1 MSALLEAPLKVAQN
15 KIEAVDLFCGA
26 GGLSYGMQQVG
37 IDIVGGIDL
46 DPACRHPFETNVT
59 ASFYETDVAE
69 VSASFLASLYG
80 EGSLKVLA
88 GCAPC
93 QPYSTYS
100 NNNSA
105 QTHKWQLLSHFGE
118 LVGELMPDVVTMEN
132 VPQLERYPVFQEF
145 LNTLTQAG
153 YAPNHQVVKCVD
165 YGVPQNRKRL
175 VLLAS
180 RHGGIE
186 LAPPSQDGGQ
196 VLTVEDAISRLPR
209 IGAGESL
216 ESDPLHRASR
226 LSALNL
232 LRIQASHPGGSW
244 RDWTDDLRASCHARE
259 SGGTYGSVYGR
270 MRWDVPAPTITTQ
283 FNGYGNGRFGH
294 PEQDRAISLREG
306 AILQTFPEYYSFL
319 PPGQAVQMTAI
330 ARLIGNAVPVKLG
343 EAIGKSIAAHLEMI
357 G

>member
-1 MSALLEAPLKVAQN
+1 MDGLPKLPRKPALSQ
-15 KIEAVDLFCGA
+15 IEAVDLFCGA
-26 GGLSYGMQQVG
+26 GGLSYGMQRAG
-37 IDIVGGIDL
+37 ISIVGGIDL
-46 DPACRHPFETNVT
+46 DPACRHPFEANVD
-59 ASFYETDVAE
+59 AKFYAEDVAE

-80 EGSLKVLA
+80 EGSRRVLA

-118 LVGELMPDVVTMEN
+118 LVGELRPDVVTMEN
-132 VPQLERYPVFQEF
+132 VPQLERYPVFREF
-145 LNTLTQAG
+145 VNTLEQAG
-153 YAPNHQVVKCVD
+153 YGAKHQIVKCVD
-165 YGVPQNRKRL
+165 YGIPQNRKRL

-186 LAPPSQDGGQ
+186 LTLPPQDAGKA
-196 VLTVEDAISRLPR
+196 LTVEDAIGRLPR
-209 IGAGESL
+209 IDAGEAL

-232 LRIQASHPGGSW
+232 RRIQASQPGGSW

-270 MRWDVPAPTITTQ
+270 MRWDAPAPTITTQ

-306 AILQTFPEYYSFL
+306 AILQTFPEDYSFL
-319 PPGQAVQMTAI
+319 PPGQEVQMTSI
-330 ARLIGNAVPVKLG
+330 ARLIGNAVPVRLG